1 MGRSWGDS
9 TARRREVQFFPSSGG
24 AFVPSSPRRGGAKRR
39 GGQVWPVG
47 NANIGDPVTRSAR
60 ETRFN
65 IFTFEV
71 SRGPAKPCWVYILEH
86 VDVDDRIEMVR
97 DLARDQRH
105 GAAPRADVK
114 RGCPSPEGVLRHERG
129 ITNSDRQP
137 RTWVRSPDASVL
149 DAEGATARARRNLGR
164 VSLPLELEGDVAAVA
179 STFDEHVAIDA
190 GRFSSALPPWL
201 YTPRQ
206 RGQDSDENETLIS

>member
-1 MGRSWGDS
+1 L
-9 TARRREVQFFPSSGG
+9 
-24 AFVPSSPRRGGAKRR
+24 
-39 GGQVWPVG
+39 PVG
-47 NANIGDPVTRSAR
+47 EANIGDPVTRS
-60 ETRFN
+60 TRKTGFD
-65 IFTFEV
+65 ILAFEADRC
-71 SRGPAKPCWVYILEH
+71 SKKPRCIDILEH
-86 VDVDDRIEMVR
+86 VDVDDCIEMVR
-97 DLARDQRH
+97 DLAGDQRH
-105 GAAPRADVK
+105 GTAPRANVK
-114 RGCPSPEGVLRHERG
+114 RGSPGSEGVLRHERG
-129 ITNSDRQP
+129 ITNRDRQSGIG
-137 RTWVRSPDASVL
+137 VRSPDAAVL